1 VTAPDDPA
9 GVISGARI
17 LVTGVTSEVAKPVAL
32 SLARDNEVFGAARF
46 RDPAAREPLHDG
58 GVRTVRLDL
67 VRADLDDLPDAVD
80 YVVHFAVVKSGKWS
94 VDLDGNVSGLAYL
107 MERYQNAHAFMHC
120 STTAVYQPNDH
131 VEFSE
136 DSPLGD
142 SHRNYYLPTYSISK
156 IAAEATA
163 RHGARRYN
171 LPTTI
176 ARLNVP
182 YGDGGGWPAFH
193 LAQMQAGDEIGVHPD
208 APSIFQPIH
217 SDDIVA
223 MVPRLL
229 AVAGVPATT
238 VNWGGEEK
246 VSIEEWT
253 AYLGELTGLEPRLV
267 TSEQSLASVALNL
280 DRMHELVGRSAVH
293 WRDGFRRMVEAL
305 RPDLLQT

>member
-1 VTAPDDPA
+1 MS
-9 GVISGARI
+9 GISGARI
-17 LVTGVTSEVAKPVAL
+17 LVTGVTSEVAKPVAAA
-32 SLARDNEVFGAARF
+32 LAADNEVFGAARF
-46 RDPAAREPLHDG
+46 RDPAAREPLHDA
-58 GVRTVRLDL
+58 GVKTVRLDL

-80 YVVHFAVVKSGKWS
+80 YVVHFAVVKSGKWP
-94 VDLDGNVSGLAYL
+94 VDLDGNVGGLACL
-107 MERYQNAHAFMHC
+107 MERYQDARAFMHC
-120 STTAVYQPNDH
+120 STTAVYQPDGH

-193 LAQMQAGDEIGVHPD
+193 LAMMAAGQAIGVHPD
-208 APSIFQPIH
+208 APSVFQPIH

-223 MVPRLL
+223 TVPKLL

-253 AYLGELTGLEPRLV
+253 AYLGELTGLAPKLV
-267 TSEQSLASVALNL
+267 ESEQSLQSVELNL
-280 DRMHELVGRSAVH
+280 DRMHELIGPATVP
-293 WRDGFRRMVEAL
+293 WREGFRRMVHAL
-305 RPDLLQT
+305 RPDLIQEE

>member
-1 VTAPDDPA
+1 VTSQTTD
-9 GVISGARI
+9 ITGARI
-17 LVTGVTSEVAKPVAL
+17 LVTGVTSEVAKPVAIA
-32 SLARDNEVFGAARF
+32 LAKENEVFGAARF
-46 RDPAAREPLHDG
+46 RDAAAREPLESG
-58 GVRTVRLDL
+58 GVQTVRLDL
-67 VRADLDDLPDAVD
+67 VRADLDDLPATVD
-80 YVVHFAVVKSGKWS
+80 YVVHFAVVKSGKWAI
-94 VDLDGNVSGLAYL
+94 DLDGNVSGLAYL
-107 MERYQNAHAFMHC
+107 MERYQDARAFMHC
-120 STTAVYQPNDH
+120 STTAVYQPDDH

-193 LAQMQAGDEIGVHPD
+193 LAMMEAGQEIGVHPD
-208 APSIFQPIH
+208 APSVFQPIH

-223 MVPRLL
+223 TVPKLL

-253 AYLGELTGLEPRLV
+253 AYLGELTGLSPKLV
-267 TSEQSLASVALNL
+267 STEMSLQSVELNL
-280 DRMHELVGRSAVH
+280 DRMHELVGHTTVT

-305 RPDLLQT
+305 RPDLLNG

>member
-1 VTAPDDPA
+1 
-9 GVISGARI
+9 
-17 LVTGVTSEVAKPVAL
+17 
-32 SLARDNEVFGAARF
+32 
-46 RDPAAREPLHDG
+46 
-58 GVRTVRLDL
+58 
-67 VRADLDDLPDAVD
+67 
-80 YVVHFAVVKSGKWS
+80 
-94 VDLDGNVSGLAYL
+94 
-107 MERYQNAHAFMHC
+107 MHC
-120 STTAVYQPNDH
+120 STTAVYQPDGH

-193 LAQMQAGDEIGVHPD
+193 LAMMAAGQEIGVHPD
-208 APSIFQPIH
+208 APSVFQPLH

-223 MVPRLL
+223 SVPRLL
-229 AVAGVPATT
+229 EAASVPATT

-253 AYLGELTGLEPRLV
+253 TYLGELTGLSPKLV
-267 TSEQSLASVALNL
+267 HTEQSLQSVELNL
-280 DRMHELVGRSAVH
+280 DRMHELIGHAEVT
-293 WRDGFRRMVEAL
+293 WRDGFRRMVQAL
-305 RPDLLQT
+305 RPDLLSTPDS

>member
-1 VTAPDDPA
+1 MSPA
-9 GVISGARI
+9 GTAISGARI
-17 LVTGVTSEVAKPVAL
+17 LVTGVTSEVAKPVAIA
-32 SLARDNEVFGAARF
+32 LAAENEVFGAARF
-46 RDPAAREPLHDG
+46 KDASAREPFESA

-67 VRADLDDLPDAVD
+67 VAGDLEDLPETVD
-80 YVVHFAVVKSGKWS
+80 YVAHFAVIKSGKWS
-94 VDLDGNVSGLAYL
+94 VDLDGNVSGLAFL
-107 MERYQNAHAFMHC
+107 IERYQNARAFLHC
-120 STTAVYQPNDH
+120 STTAVYQPDDH

-163 RHGARRYN
+163 RHGARRYG

-193 LAQMQAGDEIGVHPD
+193 LMMMEAGQPIAVHPD
-208 APSIFQPIH
+208 APSVFQPIH

-223 MVPRLL
+223 TVPRLFDI
-229 AVAGVPATT
+229 AGVPATT
-238 VNWGGEEK
+238 VNWAGDEK

-253 AYLGELTGLEPRLV
+253 AYLAELTGLKAELV
-267 TSEQSLASVALNL
+267 TSEQSLSSVELNL
-280 DRMHELVGRSAVH
+280 DRMHELVGHSTVQ
-293 WRDGFRRMVEAL
+293 WRDGFRRMVAAL
-305 RPDLLQT
+305 RPDLLVAGH